1 MKHSI
6 TKQLWVWV
14 KCFNCGRDGNQM
26 EYIISINV
34 LSVQWKQKEIVD
46 YEKDIRRN

>member
-14 KCFNCGRDGNQM
+14 KCFNCGKRWKSLGVHHKYKCPKCTM
-26 EYIISINV
+26 EAEGDSG
-34 LSVQWKQKEIVD
+34 L
-46 YEKDIRRN
+46 